1 MIAQRVNVLAACLR
15 KCALRVQNVE
25 LRAGAFVVAN
35 LCNLERTLCRAHV
48 VDLRVENSARGA
60 QVGPG
65 GADLQLD
72 LAAGFG
78 FRFAGFAATRFGF
91 IYPTLCQETIEQR
104 PESRTPT
111 SPP

>member
-1 MIAQRVNVLAACLR
+1 MR
-15 KCALRVQNVE
+15 LRVQNVE

-35 LCNLERTLCRAHV
+35 LCHLERTLCRAHV
-48 VDLRVENSARGA
+48 VDLRVVNSARGA

-78 FRFAGFAATRFGF
+78 FRFAGFAAT
-91 IYPTLCQETIEQR
+91 TLASSTLPLVR
-104 PESRTPT
+104 KPSNSAHESRTPT